1 MKLVVDENIAFAEE
15 AFSQFGDVLLFSGR
29 KITNDILSNAD
40 ALIVR
45 SITNVD
51 ENLLQN
57 TNIKFVGTATIGTDH
72 FDTNYLN
79 ENNIVFADARG
90 CNADSVAEYVF
101 TALLKIAVDNKF
113 TLKNRS
119 IGIIGIGNI
128 GSRVVKY
135 AEALGLIIYKNDPPK
150 QCAGEGSNY
159 VSLEEALQANIV
171 TLHVPLNKT
180 GIDKTFHLFDE
191 KKLNELKNNTI
202 IINSSRGAVVDNKAL
217 LDIIDKKHFKVI
229 LDVWEDEPLINND
242 LLQKVFIGSA
252 HISGYS
258 LEGKVNGTK
267 MIYDAL
273 CRFTSQLND
282 WEPKLPTVEN
292 NVIDMSSTKNLEEK
306 LHLIFKQIYNV
317 GKDDSEMREMIGMDN
332 DSRAAHFDNLRKE
345 YPLRREFNNYTVII
359 RREDKKLGEILHELR
374 FKVQVKD

>member
-1 MKLVVDENIAFAEE
+1 MKLVVDENIALAEE
-15 AFSQFGDVLLFSGR
+15 AFSQFGDVLLTGGR
-29 KITNDILSNAD
+29 KITNDILNNAD

-72 FDTNYLN
+72 FDINYLD

-101 TALLKIAVDNKF
+101 TALLKIAVDNKL

-119 IGIIGIGNI
+119 IGIIGVGNI

-135 AEALGLIIYKNDPPK
+135 AEALGLKVYKNDPPK
-150 QCAGEGSNY
+150 QRAGEGSNY
-159 VSLEEALQANIV
+159 VSLEEALQADIIS
-171 TLHVPLNKT
+171 LHVPLNKT
-180 GIDKTFHLFDE
+180 GIDMSFHLLDV
-191 KKLNELKNNTI
+191 KKLNKIKNDTI

-229 LDVWEDEPLINND
+229 LDVWEGEPLINTD
-242 LLQKVFIGSA
+242 LLQKMLIGSA
-252 HISGYS
+252 HIAGYS

-317 GKDDSEMREMIGMDN
+317 EKDDSEMREMIGMDN